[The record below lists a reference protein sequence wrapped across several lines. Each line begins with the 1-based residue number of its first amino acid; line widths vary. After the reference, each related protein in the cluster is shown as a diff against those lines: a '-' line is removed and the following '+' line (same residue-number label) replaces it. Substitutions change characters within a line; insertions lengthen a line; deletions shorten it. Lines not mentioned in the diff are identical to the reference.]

1 MAGHRGDARG
11 AAADGT
17 LDRRRGSTGRD
28 ALELVAA
35 GASAVQVGTAT
46 FNDPTAPRR
55 VVDELEAEIARHGFV
70 RFADV
75 VGIAHERK
83 ARP

>member
-1 MAGHRGDARG
+1 MPR
-11 AAADGT
+11 
-17 LDRRRGSTGRD
+17 
-28 ALELVAA
+28 
-35 GASAVQVGTAT
+35 AVQVGTAT

-55 VVDELEAEIARHGFV
+55 VIDELEAEVARHGFV

>member
-1 MAGHRGDARG
+1 MREGRLPTRRSSASGECAPG
-11 AAADGT
+11 AT
-17 LDRRRGSTGRD
+17 PSSSSPP
-28 ALELVAA
+28 

-46 FNDPTAPRR
+46 FNDPTRPRR
-55 VVDELEAEIARHGFV
+55 VVDELEAEVAATRLRR

-75 VGIAHERK
+75 VGIAHERT